1 MFCRCI
7 ISRIFQ
13 SLRKNNC
20 KIFLWGELFTMIK
33 LIFKL
38 ALALNK
44 HNLRIKTDYTIKISV
59 RDTNVNSLKKNQ
71 ELAVIDIDTRENI
84 VKLKLSE
91 ILEEAPMDSVL
102 YNVSREIKNISKNIK
117 DGKIRLE
124 YLIQNSGKAIEPIIT
139 KADKDAPRQRGE
151 VVRDS
156 RHWRADG
163 KEYQYYDF
171 HNVDAFD
178 AEYDASKNIRDQVIF
193 NVVVTDLEFLEF
205 E

>member
-1 MFCRCI
+1 
-7 ISRIFQ
+7 
-13 SLRKNNC
+13 
-20 KIFLWGELFTMIK
+20 MIK

-91 ILEEAPMDSVL
+91 ILEEAPIDSVL

-156 RHWRADG
+156 HHWRADG

-171 HNVDAFD
+171 NNVDAFD

-193 NVVVTDLEFLEF
+193 DVVVTDLEFLEF
-205 E
+205 